1 MRKCQMRVFSCSP
14 KANLN
19 PWPLKN
25 EHIDTD
31 LHHPRLLIRTF
42 NIQRYISATDVI
54 GSCPLTH
61 REFVCVW
68 RILTYW
74 KYFGFIEG
82 GRLESLQEEDDSSPI
97 MTVSPL
103 ILIQLTL
110 LLKGVLLRNVLRLK
124 QKNDLIRITLRWS
137 ELQTPDVI
145 IVANDYCK
153 L

>member
-110 LLKGVLLRNVLRLK
+110 LLKGVLLRNVLAFETEEWFN
-124 QKNDLIRITLRWS
+124 KNNITLIRVTDSRRYNCGKWL
-137 ELQTPDVI
+137 L
-145 IVANDYCK
+145 
-153 L
+153 

>member
-110 LLKGVLLRNVLRLK
+110 LLKGVLLRNVLAFETEEWFN
-124 QKNDLIRITLRWS
+124 KNNITLIRVTDSRRY
-137 ELQTPDVI
+137 
-145 IVANDYCK
+145 YCGK
-153 L
+153 WLL

>member
-31 LHHPRLLIRTF
+31 LHHPRRLIRTF

-54 GSCPLTH
+54 GSCPFTH
-61 REFVCVW
+61 WEFVCVW

-110 LLKGVLLRNVLRLK
+110 LLKGVLLRNVLAFETEEWFN
-124 QKNDLIRITLRWS
+124 KNNITLIRVTDSRRY
-137 ELQTPDVI
+137 
-145 IVANDYCK
+145 YCGK
-153 L
+153 WLL

>member
-110 LLKGVLLRNVLRLK
+110 LLKGVLLRNVLAFETEEWFN
-124 QKNDLIRITLRWS
+124 KNNITLIRVTDSRR
-137 ELQTPDVI
+137 
-145 IVANDYCK
+145 YCCGK
-153 L
+153 WLL

>member
-31 LHHPRLLIRTF
+31 LHHPRRLIRMF

-110 LLKGVLLRNVLRLK
+110 LLKGVLLRNVLAFETEEWFN
-124 QKNDLIRITLRWS
+124 KNNITLIRVTDSRRY
-137 ELQTPDVI
+137 
-145 IVANDYCK
+145 YCGK
-153 L
+153 WLL

>member
-31 LHHPRLLIRTF
+31 LHHPRRLIRTF

-110 LLKGVLLRNVLRLK
+110 LLKGVLLRNVLAFETEEWFN
-124 QKNDLIRITLRWS
+124 KNNITLIRVTDSRRY
-137 ELQTPDVI
+137 
-145 IVANDYCK
+145 YCGK
-153 L
+153 WLL